1 MSRAALLRW
10 GPPLLWAAIIFALSS
25 QPTLPQLPDFLSWDK
40 LQHTAGYL
48 PGGLLLARAL
58 TGSNR
63 GMLLAAAIGLAY
75 GASDELHQMFVPG
88 RNPSALDWCAD
99 ALGIF
104 LGMGAWRLVRLHL
117 GRRDGRAAMTH
128 A

>member
-1 MSRAALLRW
+1 MRW
-10 GPPLLWAAIIFALSS
+10 GPPLLWAAAIFTLSS
-25 QPTLPQLPDFLSWDK
+25 PPTLPRLPDLLSWDK

-63 GMLLAAAIGLAY
+63 GMLLAALIGLAW
-75 GASDELHQMFVPG
+75 GVSDELHQLFVPG
-88 RNPSALDWCAD
+88 RNASVLDWCAD

-104 LGMGAWRLVRLHL
+104 LGMGAWRLFLHRF
-117 GRRDGRAAMTH
+117 GRRGHAAMTH